1 MASNRVIRFLKK
13 LKPYNIQKGLRYLK
27 HFGLKEFLVRLSER
41 MEPEEVPYGPWYEEH
56 RAKPEELER
65 QRKQSLAWENFS
77 GGEKSACVFSIAV
90 PVFRTPA
97 KFLCEMIE
105 SVRSQSFPFWE
116 LCLANADPED
126 REVAEILER
135 YCREDRR
142 IRVKN
147 LKENKG
153 ISENTNAAL
162 AMARGEFVGLLDHD
176 DLLAPDA
183 LYEMAA
189 RLEKDGGIDVFYTD
203 EDKVTT
209 DLSEH
214 FQPHLKPDFNLDLLR
229 SNNYICH
236 FFVVRREIAER
247 IGGFRPEF
255 NGAQDYDFIFRC
267 TEEAEKIVHIPRILY
282 HWRVHSASTADNPAS
297 KMYAY
302 EAGKR
307 AIEGNLERS
316 GVRGVVSLRQDY
328 GFYDVHYPVE
338 GEPLVSILIPNKD
351 QKETLMHCIRS
362 VLETSTWKNLEIL
375 IIENNSEREE
385 TFACYRELEKDPR
398 IRILTYPGKTFN
410 YSAINNFGVQQAKGE
425 YLLFLNNDI
434 EVITPD
440 WIEQMLGNCQ
450 RPEVGIV
457 GAKLYYPDNT
467 IQHAGIII
475 GIGGIAGHAFLGLA
489 RAKSGYLHKAS
500 LQMDYSAVTAACMM
514 MKAEAF
520 RKAGGFEEKLTVAF
534 NDVDLCL
541 RTVEQGWL
549 VVYDPH
555 VEMYHY
561 ESKSRGAEDS
571 EEKLRRFQQEIEF
584 MRTRWIRLLKDG
596 DPNYN
601 PNLTLSKWNYSL
613 RGRKK

>member
-1 MASNRVIRFLKK
+1 MTSNRVIRFLKK

-77 GGEKSACVFSIAV
+77 GGEESACVFSIAV

-267 TEEAEKIVHIPRILY
+267 TEQAEKIVHIPRILY

-351 QKETLMHCIRS
+351 QKETLMHCIHS

-385 TFACYRELEKDPR
+385 TFVCYRELEKDPR

>member
-1 MASNRVIRFLKK
+1 MTSNRVIRFLKK

-77 GGEKSACVFSIAV
+77 GGEESACVFSIAV

-351 QKETLMHCIRS
+351 QKETLMHCIHS

-385 TFACYRELEKDPR
+385 TFVCYRELEKDPR

>member
-1 MASNRVIRFLKK
+1 MTSNRVIRFLKK

-77 GGEKSACVFSIAV
+77 GGEESACVFSIAV

>member
-1 MASNRVIRFLKK
+1 MTSNRVIRFLKK

-77 GGEKSACVFSIAV
+77 GGEESACVFSIAV

-351 QKETLMHCIRS
+351 QKETLMHCIHS